1 MISNNNFSNNELP
14 LMALKNVALFPRIA
28 MPLVVQRPKSVVAL
42 EQALSANNGQIIF
55 VAQKN
60 LHDNASPKDLFKI
73 GTIGRITSANR
84 LPDGSFKIEA
94 EGVRRVKILEFIQ
107 EEPFF
112 KAKTE
117 PVELEYQESV
127 ESEALIRTIID
138 QFKKVT
144 EAKIFSS
151 VLPSFLFT
159 LGQIKEP
166 EQLIN
171 LIAVNLNL
179 DLIDQQYILE
189 TPDLN
194 EALKRINF
202 FLTRE
207 LEILEAEKKV
217 AKETKKQLGKMQKE
231 IFLRE
236 QLKSIEKELGMEGE
250 KGEYEQ
256 LRAKIKKSGMPKE
269 VEKKASKEL
278 NRLEKMPMFSP
289 EISYLRTYLDWLV
302 ELPWS
307 VSTRKSLVLKQAE
320 KVLNRDHYGLDKV
333 KERILE
339 YLAVQKQVGKVKG
352 PILCFIGPPGT
363 GKTSIGRSI
372 ANALGRKFVRV
383 SLGGLHDEA
392 ELRGHRR
399 TYVGALPGRI
409 IQGIHTAG
417 AKDPVFMLD
426 EIDKIGQDFRGD
438 PAAALLEALDPEQNF
453 SFSDNYLEVP

>member
-73 GTIGRITSANR
+73 GTIGLITSANR

-217 AKETKKQLGKMQKE
+217 AKETKK
-231 IFLRE
+231 
-236 QLKSIEKELGMEGE
+236 ELGMEGE

-363 GKTSIGRSI
+363 GKTSI
-372 ANALGRKFVRV
+372 
-383 SLGGLHDEA
+383 
-392 ELRGHRR
+392 
-399 TYVGALPGRI
+399 
-409 IQGIHTAG
+409 
-417 AKDPVFMLD
+417 
-426 EIDKIGQDFRGD
+426 
-438 PAAALLEALDPEQNF
+438 
-453 SFSDNYLEVP
+453 